1 MAWIGVIDWSLIEFL
16 TLNDFGNLYINSKS
30 FIKLQVPCQT
40 SIETHQR
47 EVIMPLVCSL
57 SGAPLA
63 TLSDSMNVSVVMN
76 VAATPNLFIR

>member
-1 MAWIGVIDWSLIEFL
+1 MTTVIFTS
-16 TLNDFGNLYINSKS
+16 TLSHF
-30 FIKLQVPCQT
+30 KLQVPCQI

-76 VAATPNLFIR
+76 VAATPNLIIR